1 VKEEK
6 IDVRNNDQSDNKEE
20 SMKLN
25 VMKMT
30 NKIVSFQRKL
40 ISWYNT
46 RLALWEESD
55 DEALT
60 KLMHKHGTQEN
71 YELYLRNP
79 IAGKWMKQTGLSPSQ
94 LWDEK
99 SINKNNLNQNKN
111 KNSRIL

>member
-1 VKEEK
+1 MNLVISSGETASAVDAWLTEVEEE
-6 IDVRNNDQSDNKEE
+6 RNGDIPSEDDEDSDE
-20 SMKLN
+20 
-25 VMKMT
+25 
-30 NKIVSFQRKL
+30 
-40 ISWYNT
+40 
-46 RLALWEESD
+46 EESD

-111 KNSRIL
+111 KNNRIL